1 MAAEETSAD
10 KAAPATNVQPDA
22 PAAPQADTQASALD
36 MQNDAPAEG
45 KSSGR
50 AAVTV
55 SQGKSDRLLEIEE
68 KLKSNVLSVDERAKL
83 MDEKKQLESEAQ
95 GETNEKKDNDRRK
108 KKTEPK
114 KFEEDDIIKYMYNKW
129 LLAMFCWAGAK
140 IEDAIGNAYERAK
153 TRNLNAKERKAA
165 RDEKFKKTNAFKT
178 YQSIKDM
185 QRQAS
190 DNITSRD
197 KKKLEEIK
205 RLAQVIGE
213 GKMTSASASDLMALC
228 NHLGVPAA
236 EAQNNEQINEIVQKS
251 LNLQEK
257 KKAAYET
264 LGITAEQVEQNP
276 DLYSEKMKELEK
288 NKDQQAKYE
297 LAKQQHKEILKAK
310 TELCKVGAR
319 FALQEARKVVFNSRL
334 DKTAV
339 NSAAATMLDTV
350 ARDGN
355 AFVGKDLKEAFSA
368 AIETQRQTLQK
379 ATAHERDM
387 FIDGKEVK
395 TNPDGSKASRKSSIG
410 HYNKMARRAY
420 AKAQNTIVNKKVQE
434 MGEKVPTNKR
444 LGKLGE
450 RITKQLKT
458 QQPQTEEEIAQ
469 SDQEMLEEDKEMVQS
484 QPEEPAP
491 QKQTEGNKDL
501 QQEASDQKKNEENL
515 RQQQASVREKQAE
528 LQAREEKHNNSPTKQ
543 RIANFLKN
551 KNKNKNKEHNYERE
565 IKGIL
570 KDTKHSLNKMT
581 RQMQSSRI

>member
-297 LAKQQHKEILKAK
+297 LAKQP
-310 TELCKVGAR
+310 R
-319 FALQEARKVVFNSRL
+319 
-334 DKTAV
+334 
-339 NSAAATMLDTV
+339 
-350 ARDGN
+350 
-355 AFVGKDLKEAFSA
+355 
-368 AIETQRQTLQK
+368 
-379 ATAHERDM
+379 
-387 FIDGKEVK
+387 
-395 TNPDGSKASRKSSIG
+395 
-410 HYNKMARRAY
+410 
-420 AKAQNTIVNKKVQE
+420 
-434 MGEKVPTNKR
+434 
-444 LGKLGE
+444 
-450 RITKQLKT
+450 
-458 QQPQTEEEIAQ
+458 
-469 SDQEMLEEDKEMVQS
+469 
-484 QPEEPAP
+484 
-491 QKQTEGNKDL
+491 QKQNC
-501 QQEASDQKKNEENL
+501 
-515 RQQQASVREKQAE
+515 
-528 LQAREEKHNNSPTKQ
+528 ARSAPALPCRKRARLFLIPVLTK
-543 RIANFLKN
+543 RP
-551 KNKNKNKEHNYERE
+551 
-565 IKGIL
+565 
-570 KDTKHSLNKMT
+570 
-581 RQMQSSRI
+581 

>member
-114 KFEEDDIIKYMYNKW
+114 KFKEDDIINYMYNEW

-319 FALQEARKVVFNSRL
+319 FALQEMRKVVFNSRL

-339 NSAAATMLDTV
+339 NSAAAAMLDTV

-387 FIDGKEVK
+387 FIEGKNVK
-395 TNPDGSKASRKSSIG
+395 TNPDGSKANKEGSIR
-410 HYNKMARRAY
+410 HYSKMARRAY

-434 MGEKVPTNKR
+434 MGEKTPKNKSYT
-444 LGKLGE
+444 KLKEG
-450 RITKQLKT
+450 IVKQIKT
-458 QQPQTEEEIAQ
+458 QKPLSEEEINNDERETAEEEKEIAQ
-469 SDQEMLEEDKEMVQS
+469 TT
-484 QPEEPAP
+484 PEE
-491 QKQTEGNKDL
+491 KTSDRQTDDKLKDL

-543 RIANFLKN
+543 RLANFW

-581 RQMQSSRI
+581 RQVQSSRI